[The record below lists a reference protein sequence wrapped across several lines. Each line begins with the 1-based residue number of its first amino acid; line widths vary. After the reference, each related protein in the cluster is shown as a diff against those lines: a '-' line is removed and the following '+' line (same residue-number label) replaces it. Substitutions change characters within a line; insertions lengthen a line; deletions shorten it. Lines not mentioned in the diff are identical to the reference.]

1 MFRVRRDG
9 RLTID
14 HINPRS
20 AEGRATPTNLQLLC
34 EKCNGEK
41 ADKIPKKLIL
51 ALDFL
56 MRPAPWDSYEGLIW

>member
-1 MFRVRRDG
+1 MPKSV
-9 RLTID
+9 
-14 HINPRS
+14 
-20 AEGRATPTNLQLLC
+20 EGQAIPTNLQLLC

-41 ADKIPKKLIL
+41 ADSVPKRLIL